1 MLPKELNMAN
11 KLNEQSEF
19 TIPLKNL
26 LGLIAFTGIAVW
38 AYFGIVERIAF
49 LEHNQEMIAI
59 EVEENDTWI
68 DNFKPPVEVQDTIK
82 RVRELELKVKELEV
96 IIAQGE

>member
-1 MLPKELNMAN
+1 MAN
-11 KLNEQSEF
+11 KLNEGSEF

-26 LGLIAFTGIAVW
+26 LSLIAFTGIAVW
-38 AYFGIVERIAF
+38 AYFGIIERIAF

-59 EVEENDTWI
+59 EVEENDEWI
-68 DNFKPPVEVQDTIK
+68 DDFKPPVEVQDTIA

>member
-1 MLPKELNMAN
+1 MNMAN

-59 EVEENDTWI
+59 EVEEIDQWI
-68 DNFKPPVEVQDTIK
+68 DEFKPPAEVQDTIK
-82 RVRELELKVKELEV
+82 RVRELELKLRTIETLLGKT
-96 IIAQGE
+96 Q